1 MSDRSER
8 AVRAFSGGLNCA
20 QAVAG
25 VFAEDYGL
33 DEAVVEKLV
42 CGFGGGISHTGRSCG
57 AVNGAIFI
65 LGLARGTS
73 VPGDREGKELCY
85 TSVREF
91 LRRFGECHGS
101 VDCTDLVGFDLSD
114 PRGLDAA
121 RVAGVFSEKCTLYV
135 RDAVEI
141 LEDLLKES

>member
-8 AVRAFSGGLNCA
+8 AVQAFSGGLNCA
-20 QAVAG
+20 QAVANA
-25 VFAEDYGL
+25 FAGDYGL
-33 DEAVVEKLV
+33 DEAVVRKLV
-42 CGFGGGISHTGRSCG
+42 CGFGGGISHTGRTCG

-65 LGLARGTS
+65 LGLACGAS
-73 VPGDREGKELCY
+73 MPGDSEGKEQCY
-85 TSVREF
+85 EVVREF
-91 LRRFGECHGS
+91 LRRFGERHGS

-121 RVAGVFSEKCTLYV
+121 RESGVFSERCTLYV

-141 LEDLLKES
+141 LEDMLKEH